1 MFKKIISTLFIL
13 SLSYG
18 NANSFSH
25 DKIIKDLNNAK
36 DQLSNQDKSKIIQP
50 KNKTIETKKQLPKN
64 DSNLQNQQ
72 IKKTEEIKDK
82 NSKELNKDKATQK
95 KQSNPESNKKKSL
108 AKCQNGVLQNCF
120 GFMSNF
126 TVSDEE
132 LKKRFPN
139 LYKKKKRKGWKLKFD
154 YVGDFGETP
163 NMADGSGKTTIKRGG
178 ISYLDY
184 EGEHKNN
191 SFEGKGKL
199 TIVYEDES
207 VMEYKGQ
214 FKNDK
219 FEGEGILLNYQSG
232 SRMVNGESIKSIL
245 RAIKGSWKNNK
256 LNGNAVIHASGGRV
270 NKEIFRSR
278 IYKYEGEVKDYK
290 FSGKGKFTAFG
301 SCPGRCPDFYK
312 YLDFAKMTSKY
323 MTVTKSYDGDW
334 KSFKPHG
341 RGVYTSGDYNYEPT
355 IWLQGQPKPKPKRLK
370 TGFTKYSGTWL
381 NGRPDGKGQHIY
393 KNGNIYNG
401 DYRSG
406 RPDGQGEMKY
416 LNGDVYNGS
425 WRNGIRSG
433 TGVLLRKDGTKFSG
447 EFVDNKPAQ

>member
-1 MFKKIISTLFIL
+1 MFKKIFSTLFIL

-18 NANSFSH
+18 NANSLGH

-36 DQLSNQDKSKIIQP
+36 DQLNNQNKSKIIQP
-50 KNKTIETKKQLPKN
+50 KNQIIDTKKQLPKN
-64 DSNLQNQQ
+64 ESNLQKKQ
-72 IKKTEEIKDK
+72 ILKTKETKDK
-82 NSKELNKDKATQK
+82 NSKEIDKDKTTQ
-95 KQSNPESNKKKSL
+95 QTQTNAESNKKKSL
-108 AKCQNGVLQNCF
+108 ARCENGVLKNCF

-139 LYKKKKRKGWKLKFD
+139 LYEKKKRKGWKLTFD
-154 YVGDFGETP
+154 YVGDFGEAP
-163 NMADGSGKTTIKRGG
+163 NMANGSGKTTIKRGS

-199 TIVYEDES
+199 TIVYENES
-207 VMEYKGQ
+207 VMKYEGQ
-214 FKNDK
+214 FKSDK

-232 SRMVNGESIKSIL
+232 SRIVNGESIKAIL
-245 RAIKGSWKNNK
+245 RAIKGSWKDHK
-256 LNGNAVIHASGGRV
+256 LNGKALIYANSGDV

-278 IYKYEGEVKDYK
+278 IYKYEGEVKDYQ
-290 FSGKGKFTAFG
+290 FSGKGKLTAFG
-301 SCPGRCPDFYK
+301 HCKARCPDFYK
-312 YLDFAKMTSKY
+312 YSDFAKLSSKY
-323 MTVTKSYDGDW
+323 LKVTKSYDGEW

-341 RGVYTSGDYNYEPT
+341 SGVYTEGDYNYEPSLW
-355 IWLQGQPKPKPKRLK
+355 IQGQPKPKPKRLK
-370 TGFTKYSGTWL
+370 TGLIKYSGTWL
-381 NGRPDGKGQHIY
+381 NGVPDGKGQFIY

-401 DYRSG
+401 EFRSG

-425 WRNGIRSG
+425 WRKGGRNG

-447 EFVDNKPAQ
+447 EFVDDMPAK